1 MSQVNNVFRRIIFL
15 VSLLFLMGCQPP
27 QKIPP
32 TDKVTVHL
40 KWVHQAQFA
49 GFYVA
54 QEEGYY
60 AEENIDVSFLEGGP
74 GINIVERVHAGEA
87 DFGVTSPEQIM
98 FEQYHGHPVTAIATT
113 YRRNPFVL
121 VTLSSSNIKHPED
134 LIGKKLAIGNI
145 DGVMQVE
152 AMLENLNLD
161 SSQITI
167 LPYQFDLAPF
177 YAGEIDVVPAFA
189 AGSLILMQQERQDF
203 NLIWPADYGIHIYS
217 DTIIT
222 NEHILSSNPDLVT
235 RFLRATLRGHRK
247 AVEDAETAVS
257 ASLKYTGDVDPNVQ
271 TQMVAASQPL
281 IHTGE
286 DQIGW
291 MRPEIWDEMHALLLE
306 QGFLPEPIQVED
318 VYTLSF
324 LKSVYGDSP

>member
-1 MSQVNNVFRRIIFL
+1 MSQVNKVFRRIIFL

-27 QKIPP
+27 QKTPP

-291 MRPEIWDEMHALLLE
+291 MQPEIWDEMHALLLE

>member
-1 MSQVNNVFRRIIFL
+1 MRKPTNFFHRIGLLTVIF
-15 VSLLFLMGCQPP
+15 FLIGCQSPP
-27 QKIPP
+27 NSPP
-32 TDKVTVHL
+32 TDQVTVQL

-54 QEEGYY
+54 QEAGYY
-60 AEENIDVSFLEGGP
+60 AEENINVSFLEGGP
-74 GINIVERVHAGEA
+74 GINILERVHAGEV
-87 DFGVTSPEQIM
+87 DFGVSAPEQIM
-98 FEQYHGHPVTAIATT
+98 FEHYHGHPTRAIATT

-121 VTLSSSNIKHPED
+121 VTLSSSNIRHPKD
-134 LIGKKLAIGNI
+134 LIGKTLAIGNI
-145 DGVMQVE
+145 DGALQVE

-161 SSQITI
+161 SSQIDV

-177 YAGEIDVVPAFA
+177 YEGEIDVVPAFA

-203 NLIWPADYGIHIYS
+203 NLIWPGDYGIHMYS
-217 DTIIT
+217 DTIVAN
-222 NEHILSSNPDLVT
+222 NEILSSNPDLVT

-271 TQMVAASQPL
+271 SQMVAASQPL

-291 MRPEIWDEMHALLLE
+291 MRPEIWTEMHALLLE
-306 QGFLPEPIQVED
+306 QVFLPEPINVED
-318 VYTLSF
+318 LYTLTF
-324 LKSVYGDSP
+324 LEAVYGKTP